1 MSWLN
6 ADPRFV
12 AGGDG
17 HGLGRLLR
25 PRPVRSLRG
34 RGHLSKTSHP
44 PRALWIRANSSPSR
58 APSHVEEGRRQLR
71 TLDQEIEGSNPSSPA
86 KPQHLGPSLR

>member
-34 RGHLSKTSHP
+34 RGPLVKRRAIPRGHSGSGPTRPRREHLHMRREAVVSY
-44 PRALWIRANSSPSR
+44 ALRIRRFSP
-58 APSHVEEGRRQLR
+58 
-71 TLDQEIEGSNPSSPA
+71 I
-86 KPQHLGPSLR
+86 